1 MSNSPSQPRFLI
13 VDDNPAIHDDFRK
26 VLGGGSQAALRLD
39 DLEQTLFGSSTGS
52 NVTQGFR
59 LDSAYQGEEALGM
72 LQRSLEQNDPYCL
85 AFVDVRMPPGWDG
98 IETLSRL
105 WQCCPELQAVIC
117 TAYSDFSW
125 EEITCRLGKADSLL
139 ILKKPFDTV
148 EVMQLAHAMAKKWE
162 LARQARLRMEDLDRM
177 VRERTEALRQESEDR
192 LRLEAQLRQSQ
203 KMEAIGCLA
212 SGIAHEFN
220 NLLTVIQG
228 HAGLLRGKPA
238 DSRAAADSVE
248 RIVQASQMAASLTR
262 RLLAFSRKQALQLKP
277 LNLSAAVHS
286 MERMLGRLLGEN
298 YKLELDC
305 AQSLPWT
312 RADEASI
319 QQALINLVLNAR
331 DSMPNG
337 GRIRIAT
344 RLMLVDAV
352 AARENIDARPGQF
365 VCLTVSDDGCGM
377 SPEVLGRIFEPFFTT
392 KEIGKGTGL
401 GLSSAHGIIQQHE
414 GWIEVTTE
422 PRAGS
427 TFSVYL
433 PASEQVP
440 AATTVAKAPT
450 QVHGGCGN
458 GEAVLLV
465 EDEPSVRE
473 MARLALEQGG
483 FRVFE
488 AADGPQALHLWEKSR
503 VTIELLLTDMVM
515 PNGLTGGQ
523 LARELQTRDPRLR
536 IVYTSG
542 YSSEVLQEERGIL
555 KGDNF
560 LPKPYDPLSLL
571 KTVKRCLDKQ
581 ALHTSKNT
589 TPAEPISAASA
600 PLSTALQA

>member
-1 MSNSPSQPRFLI
+1 MSKTASQARVLI

-26 VLGGGSQAALRLD
+26 VLGGGSQSAARLD
-39 DLEQTLFGSSTGS
+39 DLEQTLFGAPSTS
-52 NVTQGFR
+52 NVAAAFR
-59 LDSAYQGEEALGM
+59 LDSAFQGEEALAM
-72 LQRSLEQNDPYCL
+72 LERSLEQNDPYCL

-98 IETLSRL
+98 IETLGRL

-125 EEITCRLGKADSLL
+125 EEITNRLGKADSLL

-148 EVMQLAHAMAKKWE
+148 EVLQLAHAMAKKWE

-177 VRERTEALRQESEDR
+177 VQERTEALRQESEDR
-192 LRLEAQLRQSQ
+192 LRLEAQLRHAQ

-212 SGIAHEFN
+212 AGIAHEFN

-228 HAGLLRGKPA
+228 HAGLLRGKPV

-248 RIVQASQMAASLTR
+248 RIAQASQMAASLTR

-298 YKLELDC
+298 YKLEIECEPL
-305 AQSLPWT
+305 LPWT

-337 GRIRIAT
+337 GQIRITT
-344 RLMLVDAV
+344 RQVTIDAA
-352 AARENIDARPGQF
+352 AARDNIDSRAGQF
-365 VCLTVSDDGCGM
+365 VCLTVSDNGCGM
-377 SPEVLGRIFEPFFTT
+377 TPEVVGRIFDPFFTT

-401 GLSSAHGIIQQHE
+401 GLSTAHGIVQQHE
-414 GWIEVTTE
+414 GWIHVATQPE
-422 PRAGS
+422 AGS
-427 TFSVYL
+427 TFSVFL
-433 PASEQVP
+433 PASEEVP
-440 AATTVAKAPT
+440 APVTVAKVSTP
-450 QVHGGCGN
+450 VNGGCGN

-503 VTIELLLTDMVM
+503 VPIELLLTDMVM

-523 LARELQTRDPRLR
+523 LARELQTRNPRLR

-560 LPKPYDPLSLL
+560 IPKPYDPLSLL
-571 KTVKRCLDKQ
+571 KTVKRCLNKQ
-581 ALHTSKNT
+581 AD
-589 TPAEPISAASA
+589 AASGQEPA
-600 PLSTALQA
+600 VHTALHA